1 MPITLRRNEFT
12 SDFFLVSNRLSIS
25 CFICHRL
32 ETRDSICSLNGKRQT
47 DRQTDRESRMTDF
60 PTIELPSC
68 RDKALK
74 KLLRWVA
81 VWCEDFFGHLLQ
93 GHMLY
98 WDCTHTAKIKARS
111 LPCFPNPP
119 ESCGVILCGSHCCNA
134 WHLFHQQ
141 TLCMAM
147 ASNVSKLAS
156 FTWRSMK
163 TSYELHCTDLRVMPV
178 HFCI

>member
-12 SDFFLVSNRLSIS
+12 SDFFLITNRLSIS
-25 CFICHRL
+25 CFMCHRL
-32 ETRDSICSLNGKRQT
+32 ETRDSISSLNGNKEREG
-47 DRQTDRESRMTDF
+47 ESRMTDF

-68 RDKALK
+68 RNKALK

-119 ESCGVILCGSHCCNA
+119 ESHGVILCGSHCCNA